1 MTRFTDILNKEE
13 SGSLMK
19 STAGT
24 SFNNSTAHLSY
35 THKKFKYADSKQ
47 PTLTNFFK
55 INEQ

>member
-13 SGSLMK
+13 SGFLMK
-19 STAGT
+19 STSGT

-35 THKKFKYADSKQ
+35 SHKKFKYADCKQ
-47 PTLTNFFK
+47 HTLTNFFK